1 MMKPSD
7 TKAFVCL
14 YLFVSNQW
22 MDGMSDSMWIEI
34 LIN

>member
-1 MMKPSD
+1 MIKSSD

-22 MDGMSDSMWIEI
+22 IDGMSDSIRIEI